1 MRNLFY
7 KRNLIVFTLFMQ
19 IILFASDSFAIHHL
33 MKDNNLLVISYDG
46 SVKENWE
53 FVSDFELSKLKSQD
67 TTDPKKKK
75 NDEVM
80 LLLRS
85 YSDSI
90 VIRFAPNDYSTFVNV
105 IKKGIQLNRSEDNI
119 NFKNIATIFPVPK
132 EKIDPKSMKSDSV
145 SYTHLT
151 LPTSD
156 LV

>member
-90 VIRFAPNDYSTFVNV
+90 VIRFAPNDYLSLIHISEPTRPYQISYAVFCL
-105 IKKGIQLNRSEDNI
+105 KKTHTQTCV
-119 NFKNIATIFPVPK
+119 TI
-132 EKIDPKSMKSDSV
+132 
-145 SYTHLT
+145 YTT
-151 LPTSD
+151 TKPTQTQS
-156 LV
+156 